1 MFSPARPALSPIAA
15 AALLP
20 ALALALPLIATPAA
34 AAVVSVDYRNALVT
48 NGGSRYIDLDGDR
61 VNDLRI
67 NDYFL
72 NSGLARE
79 SAIQVFGL
87 GGAEIT
93 GGAALSA
100 GARIDASDAWL
111 SYSRLAY
118 KYYFPID
125 PSRTS
130 YSGAWVQS
138 GDTVSGYLGFRFGLA
153 DGTHYGWLGLTVDG
167 DGSVRL
173 GALGWEDVAERAIAA
188 GSTES
193 LADLPA
199 VPLPATGLLLSGAL
213 GLIAA
218 ARRRRG

>member
-1 MFSPARPALSPIAA
+1 MSSPALAPAL
-15 AALLP
+15 LT
-20 ALALALPLIATPAA
+20 ALALPLLAAPAA

-67 NDYFL
+67 NDYFVS
-72 NSGLARE
+72 SGPARE
-79 SAIQVFGL
+79 SAIQAFGL

-93 GGAALSA
+93 GGAALAA
-100 GARIDASDAWL
+100 GARIDETDAWV
-111 SYSRLAY
+111 SFSRLSY
-118 KYYFPID
+118 KYYVPTD
-125 PSRTS
+125 PNVTS

-173 GALGWEDVAERAIAA
+173 GTLGWEDVAGAAIRA
-188 GSTES
+188 GSTQS

-213 GLIAA
+213 ALIAC